1 MKNLILTRR
10 KKESVVIYNK
20 DGVLVKIIVTSLGS
34 KQVKLAFEAENNIK
48 IDRQEVYDA
57 KT

>member
-1 MKNLILTRR
+1 MNNLILTRR

-20 DGVLVKIIVTSLGS
+20 EGVLVKIIVTSLGS

>member
-1 MKNLILTRR
+1 MNNLILTRR

-48 IDRQEVYDA
+48 IDRQEVYDS

>member
-1 MKNLILTRR
+1 MNNLILTRR

>member
-1 MKNLILTRR
+1 MNNLILTRR

-34 KQVKLAFEAENNIK
+34 KQVKLAFEAENNIR
-48 IDRQEVYDA
+48 IDRQEVYDV
-57 KT
+57 KN